1 MSCSEKVR
9 FQLEFWGLFE
19 TQQTKRLDMGY
30 GTDFLF
36 SGSGLIPSSNSH
48 MYQPPIISQLLHQI
62 PRYNI
67 TLHRTN
73 NTFRIRDEAY
83 LEVSFQ
89 RFHFSLPFLAV
100 VVFCSFLTLP
110 LTRITMI
117 HQTDNLSDSFRLFF
131 SSSSAE
137 FGNPGLSAGG
147 SFDSLS
153 VRPTALLDDPVLR
166 PETEN
171 GTLNHQPQGNAQ
183 RRHCLVLCG
192 NRTRP
197 LRQR

>member
-36 SGSGLIPSSNSH
+36 SGSGLIPSSSSH

-89 RFHFSLPFLAV
+89 RFHFSLPFLAALRRRLLL
-100 VVFCSFLTLP
+100 FSYTSTYAHNNDSLDRQFLRFLSFVLL
-110 LTRITMI
+110 LLLCRVWESWA
-117 HQTDNLSDSFRLFF
+117 QCRRLF
-131 SSSSAE
+131 
-137 FGNPGLSAGG
+137 
-147 SFDSLS
+147 
-153 VRPTALLDDPVLR
+153 
-166 PETEN
+166 
-171 GTLNHQPQGNAQ
+171 
-183 RRHCLVLCG
+183 
-192 NRTRP
+192 
-197 LRQR
+197 